1 MQIMIRGLVL
11 AAILLTV
18 AAPVTAVA
26 GQTERATLKIDGVEC
41 RSCVKQIRKVVLD
54 TPGVKSCTL
63 KSTGNVVKDFFGL
76 ERPEWHAVIE
86 YEKGTVTPEQLV
98 KVVTSASDEQ
108 FTYHAS
114 VVKAGP

>member
-1 MQIMIRGLVL
+1 MRSLVL
-11 AAILLTV
+11 AAILLAL

-26 GQTERATLKIDGVEC
+26 GDTGKVTLKVDGVEC
-41 RSCVKQIRKVVLD
+41 RSCVKTIRKVVLD

-76 ERPEWHAVIE
+76 QRPEWHAVIE
-86 YEKGTVTPEQLV
+86 YEKGAVTPEQLV